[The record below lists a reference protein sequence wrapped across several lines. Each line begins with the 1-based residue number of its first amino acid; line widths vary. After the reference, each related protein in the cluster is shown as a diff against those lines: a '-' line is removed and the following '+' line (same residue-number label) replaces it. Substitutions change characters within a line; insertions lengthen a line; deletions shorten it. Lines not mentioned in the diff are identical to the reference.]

1 MEEIAKKNEE
11 VKRLKALKM
20 REIRQKLNL
29 VSKES
34 GFAEDGAIPLLFR
47 SEWGYSHDRHYLNHR
62 IARVRSRGRVGS

>member
-1 MEEIAKKNEE
+1 MEEIAKKNDE

-34 GFAEDGAIPLLFR
+34 GFAEDGAIPPLFW
-47 SEWGYSHDRHYLNHR
+47 SKCVDVDVGPYLNRR
-62 IARVRSRGRVGS
+62 IARVGSRGV